1 MDFDAADF
9 RRYRLKYGD
18 ILLNEG
24 QSHDL
29 VGRPAMWRD
38 EVDDCCFQNT
48 LIRFRANPDKTI
60 PEFALAVFLA
70 YFRAGRFAAVGSQT
84 SNVAHLGATRF
95 AQMPFPL
102 PPLSLQRI
110 FAERIA
116 EVRSAES
123 EQFAS
128 KQGLDNLFQSLLTR
142 AFNGELTAAWR
153 ERHAELLH
161 DEAVQRD
168 IALGLRAAEPT
179 LGDLEDDRVT
189 HAERAEAERQ
199 LQQANELLLQSRSPF
214 LRSLADEMFGN
225 LKETLIDSAL
235 AIATQSIDWDAFQ
248 VGVPEEI
255 RIQVAQV
262 ADSFRAIQQ
271 QVRVQPVLRQSP
283 ELAAQMASALG
294 QVFQLYQ
301 RAQAIAGSRAVREAF
316 DRHAGALIDKLAQVP
331 TYFRA
336 EDLAQNGLGISE
348 ADEGLRLLAALGYVR
363 PVLVRGQ
370 ERYRRVDPI
379 SERVVIEE
387 FAE

>member
-1 MDFDAADF
+1 
-9 RRYRLKYGD
+9 
-18 ILLNEG
+18 
-24 QSHDL
+24 
-29 VGRPAMWRD
+29 MWRN

-102 PPLSLQRI
+102 PPLTLQGI

-116 EVRSAES
+116 EVRSAEN
-123 EQFAS
+123 EQFAGR
-128 KQGLDNLFQSLLTR
+128 QRLEDLFQSLLTR
-142 AFNGELTAAWR
+142 AFNGELTAVWR

-189 HAERAEAERQ
+189 RAEREEAARQ
-199 LQQANELLLQSRSPF
+199 LQLAYELLLQSSSPF

-225 LKETLIDSAL
+225 PQETLIDSAL
-235 AIATQSIDWDAFQ
+235 AIATQPIDWDNFQ
-248 VGVPEEI
+248 IGVPEEI
-255 RIQVAQV
+255 RIQIAQV
-262 ADSFRAIQQ
+262 ADSFRALQQ
-271 QVRVQPVLRQSP
+271 QARVQPALRQSP
-283 ELAAQMASALG
+283 ELAAQMMSAVG
-294 QVFQLYQ
+294 QIIQIYQ
-301 RAQAIAGSRAVREAF
+301 RAQAIAGSRAVRDTF
-316 DRHAGALIDKLAQVP
+316 DRYAAALIDKLAQAPV
-331 TYFRA
+331 YFRA
-336 EDLAQNGLGISE
+336 EDLAQNGVGISE

-363 PVLVRGQ
+363 PVLVRGRL
-370 ERYRRVDPI
+370 RYRRVDPLG
-379 SERVVIEE
+379 ERVVVEE